1 MVFEALV
8 VKGLVAIGHYA
19 AAHMTAGVAA
29 AVVHAAAG
37 MTLAQIASATVTAGF
52 VTGCVV
58 WTGERIKNVQKGIK
72 AIENGDT
79 LVAIKEFG
87 LFAMSSNVD
96 IEMLPD
102 SIAKGLEKMGAG
114 GDSCRKVASWVKNHE
129 LDILKYIE
137 NHK

>member
-1 MVFEALV
+1 MVFELV
-8 VKGLVAIGHYA
+8 VCKGLVALGHYA
-19 AAHMTAGVAA
+19 VAHMTAGAAVAA
-29 AVVHAAAG
+29 AHAVAG
-37 MTLAQIASATVTAGF
+37 MTLTQLASATVAAGF
-52 VTGCVV
+52 VTGCVT
-58 WTGERIKNVQKGIK
+58 WTAGRIKNVQKGIE
-72 AIENGDT
+72 AIENGNT
-79 LVAIKEFG
+79 FAAIKEFA